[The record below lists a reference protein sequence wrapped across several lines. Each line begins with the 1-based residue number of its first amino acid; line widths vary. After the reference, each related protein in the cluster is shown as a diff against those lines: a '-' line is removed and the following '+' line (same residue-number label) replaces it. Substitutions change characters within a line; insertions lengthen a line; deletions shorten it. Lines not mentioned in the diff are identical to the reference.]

1 MALRTCPLRLADR
14 RHVPCRAFA
23 IACRKG
29 VLNGGCK
36 LHQKQMPN
44 TALALTDTVAERII
58 AVEG

>member
-1 MALRTCPLRLADR
+1 
-14 RHVPCRAFA
+14 
-23 IACRKG
+23 